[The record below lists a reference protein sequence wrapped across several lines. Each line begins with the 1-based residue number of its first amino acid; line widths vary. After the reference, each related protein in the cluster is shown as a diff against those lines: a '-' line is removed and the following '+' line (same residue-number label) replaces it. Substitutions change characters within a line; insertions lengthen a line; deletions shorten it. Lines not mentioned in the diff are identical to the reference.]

1 MRAHPKLTEAQ
12 ITKAVKMSEGGATH
26 KEIAANMQLPVH
38 QKIGDAVSAWTK
50 AHAERL
56 KTNLRSF
63 INANLVIGKLSMI
76 LPKTSPTISR
86 PVLAEYGKR
95 YTITMKT
102 KLSCTWHH
110 FTEKAGPC
118 K

>member
-12 ITKAVKMSEGGATH
+12 ITKAVKMSEDGATH

-38 QKIGDAVSAWTK
+38 QIGDAVNAWTK

-63 INANLVIGKLSMI
+63 INANIAIGKLSMI

-86 PVLAEYGKR
+86 PVLAEFAKL
-95 YTITMKT
+95 YTITTKI
-102 KLSCTWHH
+102 KLSCMWHQ
-110 FTEKAGPC
+110 FTPKANPC

>member
-38 QKIGDAVSAWTK
+38 QIGDAVSAWTK